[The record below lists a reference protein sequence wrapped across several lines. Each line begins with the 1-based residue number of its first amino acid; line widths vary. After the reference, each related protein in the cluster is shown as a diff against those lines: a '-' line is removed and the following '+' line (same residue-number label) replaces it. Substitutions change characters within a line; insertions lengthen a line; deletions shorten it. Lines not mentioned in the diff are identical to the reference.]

1 MIKQKFT
8 YRLKLILSGIFAWE
22 IIFWLLYILLTNSL
36 GWFGD
41 ESSDQ
46 LGYIFPSAFYLLW
59 LMIPLLGI
67 FIFNLLRTN
76 KVAASTNA
84 RVAQSFLQPVS
95 SMSAFLKFFFF
106 RNTIILLIIAIS
118 QPVYGTKKVKG
129 TAETLELVIA
139 LDISNSMNTR
149 DISPDFSRL
158 DISKRALIQLI
169 NNLHGEKIGIALFAN
184 NAFVHLPVTS
194 DYGAAKLYIEDIET
208 AMITSQGTNIGMALG
223 ISSKMFS
230 KQKTTKGIILITD
243 GEDHEGTLDKSIKD
257 LKEKELQLSILGIGT
272 KKGGL
277 IPKNPYRPNL
287 GYKTDARGKTV
298 VSKLNEAFI
307 QKLATQTGGTATV
320 SSSEFPDL
328 SALLTEINQMKRTKI
343 DTLDFDIKQQRYQ
356 VPLFLAIL
364 FWLAFLLWS
373 KNYVGLLDKW
383 IKKSRSD
390 N

>member
-1 MIKQKFT
+1 MTKKKFT
-8 YRLKLILSGIFAWE
+8 YRLKLILTGIIAWE
-22 IIFWLLYILLTNSL
+22 VIFWALFVLLTNSL

-41 ESSDQ
+41 NSSEK
-46 LGYIFPSAFYLLW
+46 LGYIYPSAFYLLL
-59 LMIPLLGI
+59 LMIPVLGI

-76 KVAASTNA
+76 RLASNA
-84 RVAQSFLQPVS
+84 TTRVAKSYLRPVS

-106 RNTIILLIIAIS
+106 RNALVLLIIAIS
-118 QPVYGTKKVKG
+118 QPVFGTKKVKG
-129 TAETLELVIA
+129 TSESLELVIA

-149 DISPDFSRL
+149 DISPDMSRL
-158 DISKRALIQLI
+158 DISKRAIIQLI

-194 DYGAAKLYIEDIET
+194 DYGAAKLFIEDIET
-208 AMITSQGTNIGMALG
+208 DMISSQGTNIAMALN
-223 ISSKMFS
+223 ISSRMFS

-243 GEDHEGTLDKSIKD
+243 GEDHEGSLDAAVKQ
-257 LKEKELQLSILGIGT
+257 LKEKKLQLSILGIGT

-298 VSKLNEAFI
+298 VSRLNEDFI
-307 QKLATQTGGTATV
+307 DKLAAKTGGASTV

-343 DTLDFDIKQQRYQ
+343 DTLEFDTKQQRYQ

-373 KNYVGLLDKW
+373 RNYVGLLDKW
-383 IKKSRSD
+383 MKK
-390 N
+390 

>member
-1 MIKQKFT
+1 MIKEKFT
-8 YRLKLILSGIFAWE
+8 YRLKLILTGVFVWE
-22 IIFWLLYILLTNSL
+22 VIFWLLYILLTNSL

-41 ESSDQ
+41 ESSDK
-46 LGYIFPSAFYLLW
+46 LGYIFPSAFYLLTVM
-59 LMIPLLGI
+59 LPVLGI

-76 KVAASTNA
+76 KIAASANL
-84 RVAQSFLQPVS
+84 RVAQSFLRPVS

-106 RNTIILLIIAIS
+106 RNAIILLIIAIS

-129 TAETLELVIA
+129 TSESLELVIA

-149 DISPDFSRL
+149 DISADFSRL

-169 NNLHGEKIGIALFAN
+169 NNLHGEKIGISLFAN

-194 DYGAAKLYIEDIET
+194 DYGAAKLFIEDIET
-208 AMITSQGTNIGMALG
+208 DMISSQGTNIGMALG

-243 GEDHEGTLDKSIKD
+243 GEDHEGSLDKSIKD
-257 LKEKELQLSILGIGT
+257 LKEKKLQLSILGIGT

-343 DTLDFDIKQQRYQ
+343 DTLDFDIKQHRYQ

-383 IKKSRSD
+383 IKK
-390 N
+390 

>member
-1 MIKQKFT
+1 MTKKKFT
-8 YRLKLILSGIFAWE
+8 YRLKLILTGIVAWE
-22 IIFWLLYILLTNSL
+22 VIFWALFVLLTNSL

-41 ESSDQ
+41 NSSEK
-46 LGYIFPSAFYLLW
+46 LGYIYPSAFYLLL
-59 LMIPLLGI
+59 LMIPVLGI

-76 KVAASTNA
+76 RLASNA
-84 RVAQSFLQPVS
+84 TTRVAKSYLRPVS

-106 RNTIILLIIAIS
+106 RNALVLLIIAIS
-118 QPVYGTKKVKG
+118 QPVFGTKKVKG
-129 TAETLELVIA
+129 TSESLELVIA

-149 DISPDFSRL
+149 DISPDMSRL
-158 DISKRALIQLI
+158 DISKRAIIQLI

-184 NAFVHLPVTS
+184 NAFVHLPITS
-194 DYGAAKLYIEDIET
+194 DYGAAKLFIEDIET
-208 AMITSQGTNIGMALG
+208 DMISSQGTNIAMALN
-223 ISSKMFS
+223 ISSRMFS

-243 GEDHEGTLDKSIKD
+243 GEDHEGSLDAAVKQ
-257 LKEKELQLSILGIGT
+257 LKEKKLQLSILGIGT
-272 KKGGL
+272 KQGGL

-298 VSKLNEAFI
+298 VSRLNEDFI
-307 QKLATQTGGTATV
+307 DKLAAKTGGASTV

-343 DTLDFDIKQQRYQ
+343 DTLEFDTKQQRYQ

-373 KNYVGLLDKW
+373 RNYVGLLDKW
-383 IKKSRSD
+383 MKK
-390 N
+390 